1 MLKILFS
8 IFLLTACSES
18 SVSSVDD
25 LVFQLTGGTL
35 FSDPITVNSKD
46 IHLDSGHLIGQG
58 VVYKGEI
65 VNLGGYQTH
74 FVLGDSLGR
83 MIIVLTNI
91 NDEKIK
97 KLEVGQKLKVLG
109 VVERKSKG
117 YPYINA
123 SALNY

>member
-1 MLKILFS
+1 M
-8 IFLLTACSES
+8 
-18 SVSSVDD
+18 
-25 LVFQLTGGTL
+25 
-35 FSDPITVNSKD
+35 
-46 IHLDSGHLIGQG
+46 
-58 VVYKGEI
+58 I
-65 VNLGGYQTH
+65 V
-74 FVLGDSLGR
+74 LGR